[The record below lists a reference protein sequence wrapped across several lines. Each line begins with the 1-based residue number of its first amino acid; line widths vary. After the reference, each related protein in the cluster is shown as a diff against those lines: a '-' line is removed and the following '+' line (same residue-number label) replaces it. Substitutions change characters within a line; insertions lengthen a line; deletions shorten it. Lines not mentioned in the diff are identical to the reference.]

1 MKGLIIFIFTVLMFQ
16 MNAQDIV
23 GEWHGKISFQ
33 GVELRLVFH
42 VTNLNGEFQ
51 TTMDSP
57 DQGATGIATDKTIFE
72 NGKLTIEASALGMQY
87 TAVLDEKGEMLKG
100 TFNQQGVSLPLD
112 MTKGAE
118 EKSPTNPKGVGA
130 AEKVLGDWNG
140 VLEIPGMPLLIVF
153 HIQDEDGNLKST
165 MDSPDQGANG
175 IPMNETTYED
185 GQLKI
190 VANALGA
197 EYTAKLN
204 EAGDSLVGVFKQNGM
219 TWDLIMSRE
228 EVEREDV
235 ARPQE
240 PKEFPY
246 IQEEVKF
253 KNPLGGHHLAG
264 TLTMPNDGNFEKV
277 VVLISGSG
285 PQDRN
290 EEVLNHKPFLVL
302 SDHFTKKGIAV
313 LRYDDRGV
321 AESEGE
327 FTGATSK
334 DFADDAAAAV
344 AYLKSRKEM
353 RGKAIGLVGH
363 SEGGMIAPMVASQ
376 NKDVDFIV
384 LLAGPGIEIPELLL
398 LQQDKIGEAE
408 GMPEAS
414 RKTMWKMAQDLFAYL
429 EGNYDLPEDQLTAG
443 LTELLEKHY
452 DKFTEEEKQMLG
464 SKENFINQQ
473 TRMLTSEWYLYFMQ
487 FSPDDYLR
495 KVKCPVLAV
504 NGELDLQV
512 TSRENLEGIRKS
524 LTRAKNKNVTIHE
537 FKGLNHLFQKTATGA
552 PSEYATLEETFNEEA
567 MNFISNWLLTLK
579 I

>member
-1 MKGLIIFIFTVLMFQ
+1 
-16 MNAQDIV
+16 
-23 GEWHGKISFQ
+23 
-33 GVELRLVFH
+33 
-42 VTNLNGEFQ
+42 
-51 TTMDSP
+51 
-57 DQGATGIATDKTIFE
+57 
-72 NGKLTIEASALGMQY
+72 
-87 TAVLDEKGEMLKG
+87 
-100 TFNQQGVSLPLD
+100 
-112 MTKGAE
+112 MTKSSE
-118 EKSPTNPKGVGA
+118 EKTSINPEGIGA

-153 HIQDEDGNLKST
+153 HILDVDGNLQST

-185 GQLKI
+185 EQLKI
-190 VANALGA
+190 VATSLGA
-197 EYTAKLN
+197 EYTAELN

-219 TWDLIMSRE
+219 TWDLIMTRE
-228 EVEREDV
+228 EVEREEV
-235 ARPQE
+235 VRPQE
-240 PKEFPY
+240 PKDFPY

-253 KNPLGGHHLAG
+253 KNPKGGHRLAG
-264 TLTMPNDGNFEKV
+264 TLTMPNDGKFEKV

-290 EEVLNHKPFLVL
+290 EEVLTHKPFLVL
-302 SDHFTKKGIAV
+302 SDHLTRKGIAV

-327 FTGATSK
+327 FSGATSK

-344 AYLKSRKEM
+344 AYLKGRNDMK
-353 RGKAIGLVGH
+353 GKAIGLVGH
-363 SEGGMIAPMVASQ
+363 SEGGMIAPIVASE

-414 RKTMWKMAQDLFAYL
+414 RKTMQKMAKDIFAYI
-429 EGNYDLPEDQLTAG
+429 EANYDLPEEQITAG
-443 LTELLEKHY
+443 LTELVEKHY
-452 DKFTEEEKQMLG
+452 DNFTEEEKQMLG
-464 SKENFINQQ
+464 TKENFINQQ
-473 TRMLTSEWYLYFMQ
+473 TRMLVSEWYLYFTQ
-487 FSPDDYLR
+487 FTPDDYLS

-512 TSRENLEGIRKS
+512 TSKENLEGIRKS
-524 LTRAKNKNVTIHE
+524 LAKAKNKNVTIHE
-537 FKGLNHLFQKTATGA
+537 FKGLNHLFQKTTTGA
-552 PSEYATLEETFNEEA
+552 PSEYAMLEETFNEEA
-567 MNFISNWLLTLK
+567 MNFISNWLLSLK